1 LWDLQNITPPSKAIH
16 EKLLS
21 FGRGASKSS
30 GKFKI
35 EQNYIADKTRRN
47 ILFVPISPE
56 KLQDGLDTLFSYIE
70 KYEHQTLIKI
80 ALSHIEFEALH
91 PFKEG
96 NGRIGRMLITLM
108 MWSSGVISA
117 PHFYISS
124 YLEEQK
130 DVYIDTMRD
139 VSEGGDWTNWVV
151 FFLKAIEQQAIRN
164 LNITEKIHLLYEEMK
179 LSLAGHCP
187 LNGV

>member
-47 ILFVPISPE
+47 ILFVPI
-56 KLQDGLDTLFSYIE
+56 
-70 KYEHQTLIKI
+70 
-80 ALSHIEFEALH
+80 
-91 PFKEG
+91 KEG

-151 FFLKAIEQQAIRN
+151 FF
-164 LNITEKIHLLYEEMK
+164 
-179 LSLAGHCP
+179 
-187 LNGV
+187 